1 MSRHAA
7 ALFVALTMVVMALG
21 GLLFGL
27 LLLCFAVVGLAVSVL
42 AWLFRLPMRVMGR
55 LA

>member
-1 MSRHAA
+1 MSRAAA

-27 LLLCFAVVGLAVSVL
+27 L
-42 AWLFRLPMRVMGR
+42 
-55 LA
+55 